1 MPDNQSFLSGGV
13 GALDVNAVGVFV
25 HVVKAGSFTRAARD
39 LAMPTS
45 TVSDK
50 VSGLERQLGVTL
62 LHRTTR
68 MLSLTEIGREF
79 FAGAEESGTLLLAAA
94 ERAVQSQH
102 TPRGTL
108 RITAPAD
115 IDTLVLAQ
123 AIAEYRR
130 ELPEVT
136 VETLLT
142 NRYVDLVTEGYD
154 LAIRGGPLADNG
166 LRAKRLGSGHLI
178 LVASPDYLRQHKSP
192 KHPKDLAQHRCIRF
206 LRSGASNSDATWRLR
221 SSGGRTL
228 RVRPGFVVA
237 GDSMTMVRDLAR
249 VGEGIA
255 LVPDSFTRDRL
266 QARELV
272 RVLPDWATAESPIHL
287 VYPAQRQA
295 LPKVRAMIPIV
306 EKHFIRLITR

>member
-1 MPDNQSFLSGGV
+1 M
-13 GALDVNAVGVFV
+13 
-25 HVVKAGSFTRAARD
+25 
-39 LAMPTS
+39 
-45 TVSDK
+45 
-50 VSGLERQLGVTL
+50 TL

-192 KHPKDLAQHRCIRF
+192 KHPGIWPSIAAFAFCAAVPRTATPPGGCAV
-206 LRSGASNSDATWRLR
+206 GADAAGAAWLC
-221 SSGGRTL
+221 GGRRL
-228 RVRPGFVVA
+228 DDHGA
-237 GDSMTMVRDLAR
+237 DLAR

-306 EKHFIRLITR
+306 EKHFICLITR